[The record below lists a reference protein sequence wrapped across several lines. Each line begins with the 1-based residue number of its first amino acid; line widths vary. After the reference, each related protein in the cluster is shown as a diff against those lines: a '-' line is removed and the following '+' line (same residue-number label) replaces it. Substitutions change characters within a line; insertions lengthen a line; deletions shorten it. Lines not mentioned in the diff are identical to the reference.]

1 MLSRAA
7 TSPTLLGR
15 HLERADHLA
24 RILGVH
30 VALSVDRTAN
40 VTTIATRKSAEL
52 AEAPEDA
59 LEWSAVLKSCFAFES
74 YQSRYSGG
82 VTAERVIECLL
93 LDPTL
98 PRSARFSAQ
107 VALNSV
113 SRIDCPGRRTK
124 PRRFL
129 SRLRATFLRAC

>member
-1 MLSRAA
+1 MDTMQRDEARDFVR
-7 TSPTLLGR
+7 LGKFV
-15 HLERADHLA
+15 E
-24 RILGVH
+24 
-30 VALSVDRTAN
+30 RTAN
-40 VTTIATRKSAEL
+40 VTTIVTRKSAEL

-98 PRSARFSAQ
+98 PPSPRLSPP
-107 VALNSV
+107 VPLHSV
-113 SRIDCPGRRTK
+113 PTFTA
-124 PRRFL
+124 P
-129 SRLRATFLRAC
+129 ATPSNPPP